1 MCARTQTFSPA
12 GKGTCRTPWW
22 RGRGSKPDALG
33 VLTGQWG
40 SAEVPLS
47 LWGSRGRPMAKWVRQ
62 SHRTIELFKLEKT
75 FKIPKPTSHH
85 ACCPCPSLP
94 HLCSP
99 KHLQGRGLPHPKQP
113 WQPIPVPDTSQTALW
128 VCTELLGCLIWGTA
142 PEDKHWVKTYIIS
155 GLKIYTFFFFEL
167 QTTLTLPFK
176 ELLPQTWNNSNKRQR
191 WKVGWGEEH
200 LSPHSS
206 LHRVKLLAPGNVLCC
221 NRVCC
226 CQSCPQ
232 KQQLT
237 SLTSA
242 SKSSRVSFVKAIP
255 CLARLWVS
263 CSASIAH
270 TPPAEYHQLPV
281 FKTTNINSK
290 KTLKLQAKC

>member
-99 KHLQGRGLPHPKQP
+99 KHLQGRGLPHPEQP

-128 VCTELLGCLIWGTA
+128 GCTELLGCLIWGTA

-155 GLKIYTFFFFEL
+155 DLKIYTFFFLNF
-167 QTTLTLPFK
+167 
-176 ELLPQTWNNSNKRQR
+176 RQLSHCLSR
-191 WKVGWGEEH
+191 NFYPKPEITAIKGKDEKWGEEKST
-200 LSPHSS
+200 SPPTPPCTVWSC
-206 LHRVKLLAPGNVLCC
+206 LLQAM
-221 NRVCC
+221 
-226 CQSCPQ
+226 
-232 KQQLT
+232 
-237 SLTSA
+237 
-242 SKSSRVSFVKAIP
+242 
-255 CLARLWVS
+255 
-263 CSASIAH
+263 CSAATGCAVVRAALRSSSWQASLVQVN
-270 TPPAEYHQLPV
+270 PAGYHL
-281 FKTTNINSK
+281 
-290 KTLKLQAKC
+290 